1 MKIKTWGERCEK
13 HPDHNGIVTE
23 RMIQDRMQEEIDDL
37 RREIKRLRSA
47 LSRMISSTD
56 SWAATIASDTLHIKR
71 KKK

>member
-1 MKIKTWGERCEK
+1 MKIKTWQERCEE
-13 HPDHNGIVTE
+13 HPAHEGIVTE
-23 RMIQDRMQEEIDDL
+23 DMIRERMQEEIDEL